1 MINAEKTN
9 TYGTI
14 ENSTTEITLGTAYE
28 INKDLVERYEKELTI
43 KKIAEKKTMLLNY
56 LDNHKDTYYML
67 LCNDR
72 KDYTLFNLVES
83 KEELVNVLVDEC
95 LKNRGILKG
104 IDQTQDE
111 YAIEIWLSIDQEAF
125 CYYFFPYGEAVIK
138 V

>member
-9 TYGTI
+9 TYGAI

-43 KKIAEKKTMLLNY
+43 EKIAEKKTMLLNY
-56 LDNHKDTYYML
+56 LDSHKDTYYML

>member
-9 TYGTI
+9 TYGAI
-14 ENSTTEITLGTAYE
+14 ENSTTEVTLGTAYE
-28 INKDLVERYEKELTI
+28 INKDLVERYEKELTVEE
-43 KKIAEKKTMLLNY
+43 IAEKKTMLLNY
-56 LDNHKDTYYML
+56 LDSHKDTYYML

-72 KDYTLFNLVES
+72 KDYTLFNLAES
-83 KEELVNVLVDEC
+83 KKELVDVLVDEC

>member
-9 TYGTI
+9 TYGAI

-43 KKIAEKKTMLLNY
+43 EKIAEKKTMLLNY

-72 KDYTLFNLVES
+72 KDYTLFNLAES
-83 KEELVNVLVDEC
+83 KEELVNVLIDEC

>member
-14 ENSTTEITLGTAYE
+14 ENSTTEITLGTAYD
-28 INKDLVERYEKELTI
+28 INKDLVERYEKELT
-43 KKIAEKKTMLLNY
+43 AEKIIEKKEMLLNY
-56 LDNHKDTYYML
+56 LESHSDTYYML

-72 KDYTLFNLVES
+72 KDYTLFNLVDS
-83 KEELVNVLVDEC
+83 KTELINVLVDEC
-95 LKNRGILKG
+95 LKNRGIIKG
-104 IDQTQDE
+104 IDQTQDQ
-111 YAIEIWLSIDQEAF
+111 YAIEIWLSIDGESF

>member
-9 TYGTI
+9 TYGAI

-43 KKIAEKKTMLLNY
+43 EKIAEKKTMLLNY